1 MGKRGS
7 RKDVVLLRVDVL
19 GTQYTVQFSTQSEN
33 PLLEECDG
41 YCDPSVHLCV
51 VRKFG
56 EPKGFDQQ
64 DLDSVTRKNIR
75 HELIHAF
82 LSESGL
88 WANCDWAKE
97 EMVDWLAIQFPKLL
111 KAFTECKCA
120 E

>member
-1 MGKRGS
+1 
-7 RKDVVLLRVDVL
+7 
-19 GTQYTVQFSTQSEN
+19 
-33 PLLEECDG
+33 
-41 YCDPSVHLCV
+41 V